1 MTIPCLCKVD
11 CGAQNSNSCPCE
23 VYCSSLPSCLHTCW
37 LPIMATLHS
46 SATKIHLASK
56 AGRTMYA
63 QLQAATAAAT
73 AATELHLSLS
83 SLRTRYRGENYIY
96 GQEEYDRA
104 HACKLSLSAIGTR
117 AIYIL
122 KLQQQQQQ
130 QISIPLSLLP
140 LFARTVQRQQPRR
153 SCSHRYTPR
162 ACRCTLTSSAQD
174 IKWRRLATAGKT
186 IS

>member
-1 MTIPCLCKVD
+1 MTIPCLCKVH

-63 QLQAATAAAT
+63 QLQAATAAA

-130 QISIPLSLLP
+130 QSSISLSHP
-140 LFARTVQRQQPRR
+140 SVCAIGARTIYMAKKNTTARM
-153 SCSHRYTPR
+153 H
-162 ACRCTLTSSAQD
+162 ASSLSA
-174 IKWRRLATAGKT
+174 L
-186 IS
+186 